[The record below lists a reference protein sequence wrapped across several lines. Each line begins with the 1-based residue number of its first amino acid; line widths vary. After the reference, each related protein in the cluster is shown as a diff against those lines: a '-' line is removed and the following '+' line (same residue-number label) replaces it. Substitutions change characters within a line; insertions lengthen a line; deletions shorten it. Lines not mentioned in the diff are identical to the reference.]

1 MIRSEAETIANN
13 AQKAAEMMGCCR
25 SCLGIIPSEDNA
37 EWMKDC
43 ILSRCHDVE
52 QLILEIKAIYEG
64 AAAYD
69 E

>member
-13 AQKAAEMMGCCR
+13 AQKAAEMMNCCR
-25 SCLGIIPSEDNA
+25 SCLGLIPTEDNA

-52 QLILEIKAIYEG
+52 LLITEIRAIYG
-64 AAAYD
+64 AKA
-69 E
+69 